1 MTTCDLQLKI
11 IKDNI
16 QKSERLRV
24 WLIDIHKLEKRIVF
38 QSEILN
44 VWNQINDCDLTKREL
59 TQIKNLFDN
68 YLWRKIFF
76 VYKINSNILEKLN
89 ELVSQIIE
97 RYDQELVSF
106 VETQN
111 NKSTKED
118 FRISLSNEVSKQF
131 TLVGTTNIIAVLM
144 KKVTDNSNSDIK
156 ILFFI
161 NCLFIIVIMIVF
173 FNSFISNKPLGNYAR
188 VSICFLVYIFLIANV
203 LLIGLTD
210 NYYLNVQGVFFISA
224 YISLYISVAFNSL
237 IAFHQQHNEIFT
249 MQKVVMVT
257 ILIVVIEL
265 IFFANLFSNYLTVAV
280 EKIPVLHIAFFN
292 MFL

>member
-68 YLWRKIFF
+68 YLWRKIFL

>member
-24 WLIDIHKLEKRIVF
+24 WLIDIHKLEKRVVF

-44 VWNQINDCDLTKREL
+44 AWNQINDCDLTKTEL
-59 TQIKNLFDN
+59 TEIKNLFDN
-68 YLWRKIFF
+68 YLWRKKFL

-89 ELVSQIIE
+89 ELVYQILE

-106 VETQN
+106 VESQN
-111 NKSTKED
+111 NKSPKED

-161 NCLFIIVIMIVF
+161 NCFFIIVIMIVC
-173 FNSFISNKPLGNYAR
+173 FNSFMSNKPLGNCAR
-188 VSICFLVYIFLIANV
+188 VSICFLVYIFLIPNV

-210 NYYLNVQGVFFISA
+210 NYNLNVQGVFFISA

-237 IAFHQQHNEIFT
+237 IAFHQQHNEFFT
-249 MQKVVMVT
+249 MQKVVIVT

-280 EKIPVLHIAFFN
+280 EKIPVIHIAFFN

>member
-44 VWNQINDCDLTKREL
+44 VWNQINDCDLTKTEL
-59 TQIKNLFDN
+59 TQIKYLFDN
-68 YLWRKIFF
+68 YLWRKNFL

-89 ELVSQIIE
+89 ELVNQILE

-210 NYYLNVQGVFFISA
+210 NYYLNVQGAFFISA

-237 IAFHQQHNEIFT
+237 IAFHQQHNQIFT